1 MIARTVVPLAL
12 LLAALALVACGEKDE
27 ESPAADL
34 PVGCEPVEAP
44 APKTEQVRRPPREP
58 QLRGEDVTA
67 LIETSCGPVEIALE
81 TKRFPKTTSSF
92 AHLVEAGFYKGT
104 QFSYIDGSVVQGGD
118 PIGDRTGGP
127 GYSIDEPVPFATEYT
142 RGTVAM
148 AKTEVEPVGR
158 SASQFFV
165 VFAADAGL
173 RPQFAV
179 LGEVTHGIEVI
190 DRIAE
195 LREPGSETGAPRA
208 PVVIGRVTLTYR

>member
-1 MIARTVVPLAL
+1 MIARAAVPLAL
-12 LLAALALVACGEKDE
+12 LLATLALAACGEKDE
-27 ESPAADL
+27 GTSADL

-58 QLRGEDVTA
+58 QLQGEDVTA

-81 TKRFPKTTSSF
+81 TRRFPKTTSSF
-92 AHLVEAGFYKGT
+92 AHLVEAGFYK
-104 QFSYIDGSVVQGGD
+104 
-118 PIGDRTGGP
+118 
-127 GYSIDEPVPFATEYT
+127 
-142 RGTVAM
+142 
-148 AKTEVEPVGR
+148 
-158 SASQFFV
+158 
-165 VFAADAGL
+165 

-179 LGEVTHGIEVI
+179 LGEVTYGIEVI